1 MRYYISI
8 AALLLSVVVM
18 AQTDLT
24 APDLHRT
31 TYISPYYFGPNAFP
45 VPDMSDGTVS
55 ADLRLELAGDYY
67 LGFQKDQT
75 ADLFLRLNVPLFT
88 DRVNLSLWMPVVEGY
103 WNTLERQRTCRLQD
117 TVRMTGYE
125 FGDVYVSTDIQVL
138 KQKKYLPDFVLRAA
152 IKSASGGGW
161 PNARNYDCP
170 GYFFDGTLAKSIYF
184 KHGFFQELRFAGSA
198 GFLCWQ
204 TDNGRQNDAVMY
216 GAQLKLLTSCFSLAQ
231 VFTGY
236 VGWENNPSPVK
247 DAHDRPMTL
256 KTNIT
261 GYIKN
266 WEILFTYQYGIKD
279 YPFHQFRLGVAY
291 KWDMLSAIEAY
302 KQKKTNH

>member
-1 MRYYISI
+1 
-8 AALLLSVVVM
+8 
-18 AQTDLT
+18 
-24 APDLHRT
+24 
-31 TYISPYYFGPNAFP
+31 
-45 VPDMSDGTVS
+45 
-55 ADLRLELAGDYY
+55 
-67 LGFQKDQT
+67 
-75 ADLFLRLNVPLFT
+75 
-88 DRVNLSLWMPVVEGY
+88 
-103 WNTLERQRTCRLQD
+103 
-117 TVRMTGYE
+117 
-125 FGDVYVSTDIQVL
+125 
-138 KQKKYLPDFVLRAA
+138 
-152 IKSASGGGW
+152 
-161 PNARNYDCP
+161 
-170 GYFFDGTLAKSIYF
+170 
-184 KHGFFQELRFAGSA
+184 
-198 GFLCWQ
+198 
-204 TDNGRQNDAVMY
+204 MY